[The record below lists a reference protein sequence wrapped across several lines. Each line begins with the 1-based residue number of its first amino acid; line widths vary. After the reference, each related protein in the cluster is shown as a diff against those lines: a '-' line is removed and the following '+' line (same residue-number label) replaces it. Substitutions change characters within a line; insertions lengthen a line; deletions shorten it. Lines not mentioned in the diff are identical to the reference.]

1 MKKYTRY
8 SEDFKER
15 ALAKVYSRGNERSIQ
30 GVADDLNI
38 NLQTLKK
45 WMKKSGSVA
54 KFVSLRDNL

>member
-8 SEDFKER
+8 SEDFKEQ
-15 ALAKVYSRGNERSIQ
+15 ALAKVYSRGNEQSIQ

-45 WMKKSGSVA
+45 WMKKKRIG
-54 KFVSLRDNL
+54 